1 MFWNC
6 PKCAF
11 ENQSTNNVCAA
22 CGFVRTAT
30 KLIISSKKTGKS
42 HSFELKNDP
51 AKFIII
57 GSVILKILGDEDVK
71 YIHLT
76 QMKLEL
82 VPEKGLKITSLP
94 EAKNPTY
101 LNNQPIS
108 ELGEFLKNDDQL
120 SIKGR
125 FFFLDVKLS

>member
-1 MFWNC
+1 MFWKCNC
-6 PKCAF
+6 GF
-11 ENQSTNNVCAA
+11 ENQATNNICAA
-22 CGFVRTAT
+22 CGFLRTAT
-30 KLIISSKKTGKS
+30 RLIVKSKKTGKS

-51 AKFIII
+51 IKFIVI

-71 YIHLT
+71 YVHKN

-82 VPEKGLKITSLP
+82 VPEKGLKITSSP

-108 ELGEFLKNDDQL
+108 EFGEFLKNDDQL
-120 SIKGR
+120 SIKGK
-125 FFFLDVKLS
+125 FFFLDIKLS